1 MKTPAVTSILL
12 LLFLRLAVGSHFF
25 SEGLTKL
32 RAKGFSAE
40 PFLRAATGPAAPLL
54 QRLLDDPDHARLLC
68 IQREAGP
75 GGAERVKTDPELTI
89 ALWNDFADRCVA
101 HYRFGDPAFAST
113 SGQPPAQTA
122 AQVQDITRQ
131 ADDARKLVASHVEQ
145 LNAWLEAN
153 RTGLIAH
160 FSTAERE
167 AAFER
172 DGAAGPQV
180 ASQVASLRD
189 QTARIRQERKQL
201 ADGWAA
207 EVNAL
212 WDSLETALPA
222 LATPEQAA
230 AAGQLALHRPH
241 DQPDSWLKWINR
253 VVPWFDLA
261 VGVLLLLGLFS
272 RWAAMAGALL
282 LVAVIATQPPWV
294 PAAAPV
300 WYQLV
305 ELAALLV
312 LASSLARAIPGLD
325 WLVPLKGVPRQA
337 VSRPARAA

>member
-1 MKTPAVTSILL
+1 MKSPAATAILL

-25 SEGLTKL
+25 SEGLNKL
-32 RAKGFSAE
+32 RAEGFSAE
-40 PFLRAATGPAAPLL
+40 PFLRAATGPAVPLL
-54 QRLLDDPDHARLLC
+54 ERLLDDPDHARLLC
-68 IQREAGP
+68 IHRETAP
-75 GGAERVKTDPELTI
+75 GGDQQVVTDPELTI
-89 ALWNDFADRCVA
+89 ALWNDFADRCAA
-101 HYRFGDPAFAST
+101 HFRFGDPVFAST
-113 SGQPPAQTA
+113 SGLPPARA
-122 AQVQDITRQ
+122 AAKVRRVTRQ
-131 ADDARKLVASHVEQ
+131 ADDARNLVASHVDE
-145 LNAWLEAN
+145 LNAWLEAH

-167 AAFER
+167 TAFER
-172 DGAAGPQV
+172 DGAAGPRI

-230 AAGQLALHRPH
+230 AAGPLALHRPH

-253 VVPWFDLA
+253 VIPWFDLA
-261 VGVLLLLGLFS
+261 VGILLLIGLFA

-294 PAAAPV
+294 PDAAPV

-312 LASSLARAIPGLD
+312 LASALARAIPGLD
-325 WLVPLKGVPRQA
+325 WLVPPKRGPRPA
-337 VSRPARAA
+337 GSRPASVA